1 MPAAK
6 PKSNYNAQ
14 QLIETI
20 PTDVRDIPACADWYS
35 DVYRWSDLEQIED
48 IKAEAWVALK
58 HLASLCA
65 RQNSLDILSGKLQAY
80 VKILPTDEPEK
91 PDLTPDE
98 PGHEGDPTYE
108 DAKWKSLT
116 DEKFKMLEDKDIPEN
131 IPDPELP
138 GGTK

>member
-1 MPAAK
+1 MPAAT
-6 PKSNYNAQ
+6 PKSNYTAQ

-20 PTDVRDIPACADWYS
+20 PTDVRDIPACADWCS

-80 VKILPTDEPEK
+80 VKILPTDEPK
-91 PDLTPDE
+91 QPDLTPDE
-98 PGHEGDPTYE
+98 PTHK
-108 DAKWKSLT
+108 DADWSAMSTFSQLT
-116 DEKFKMLEDKDIPEN
+116 DEISISNPT
-131 IPDPELP
+131 LP
-138 GGTK
+138 